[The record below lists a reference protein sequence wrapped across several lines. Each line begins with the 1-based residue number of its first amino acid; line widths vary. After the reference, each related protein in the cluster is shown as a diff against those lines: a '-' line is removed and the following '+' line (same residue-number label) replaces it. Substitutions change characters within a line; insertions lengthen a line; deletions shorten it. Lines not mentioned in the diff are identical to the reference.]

1 MIQKSNKM
9 IMFAVIA
16 VIIVAVPISFYEF
29 FGKPVP
35 ITVTDGYSS
44 FTWRYNFTKNYGPG
58 VILPQTNQT
67 ESTAIISSNG
77 YPNSSLSLA
86 LGSWEYSTQGPVN
99 NFRSWINVSGSL
111 TSNLHPKNLV
121 ISETVRAYSAEK
133 GGFFNFSAPYL
144 ALSCFLLP
152 SPRFVSHVNLSE
164 PTNNP
169 TYCIAGTGTVSYSL
183 KLLNDSFLAKSTIYH
198 SDFYRLNR
206 FVPMFWSDFCFCP
219 QSLNI
224 TYYVIIT
231 AELTGLSKPVYAQ
244 VELIIQNVQE

>member
-1 MIQKSNKM
+1 MMEKRNRM

-16 VIIVAVPISFYEF
+16 VIIVAIPVSFYEF

-35 ITVTDGYSS
+35 ITVTDGSSS

-58 VILPQTNQT
+58 VILPSTNQT
-67 ESTAIISSNG
+67 ESTAIFSSSG

-86 LGSWEYSTQGPVN
+86 LGSIEYSTQGPMN
-99 NFRSWINVSGSL
+99 IFKPWINVSGSL

-121 ISETVRAYSAEK
+121 ISETVKAYSAEK
-133 GGFFNFSAPYL
+133 GGFFNFSDPYV
-144 ALSCFLLP
+144 ALS
-152 SPRFVSHVNLSE
+152 RFCPPPPFRVSHVNLSE

-169 TYCIAGTGTVSYSL
+169 VYCIAGTGTVSSGFN
-183 KLLNDSFLAKSTIYH
+183 LLNDSFLAKSTIYH
-198 SDFYRLNR
+198 FDFYRLSR
-206 FVPMFWSDFCFCP
+206 FTNIFWSDFCFCP

-224 TYYVIIT
+224 TYYLIIT
-231 AELTGLSKPVYAQ
+231 AELTGFSNPVFAQ